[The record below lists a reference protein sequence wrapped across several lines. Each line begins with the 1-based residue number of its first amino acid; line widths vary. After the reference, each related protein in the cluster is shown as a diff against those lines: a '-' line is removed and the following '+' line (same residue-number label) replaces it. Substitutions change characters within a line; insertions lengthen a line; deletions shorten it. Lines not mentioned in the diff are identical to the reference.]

1 MQSFASALAPP
12 GRLLDK
18 LWFIVSHVIIL
29 TAITLHSKIFSLSF
43 KRLQSTGCY
52 ERHATCTDR
61 DDQESTSS
69 DEGS

>member
-29 TAITLHSKIFSLSF
+29 TAITLHIKIYF

-52 ERHATCTDR
+52 ERHAPCTDR
-61 DDQESTSS
+61 EDHESTSS
-69 DEGS
+69 DERS